1 MNENND
7 SQNPDEVS
15 RSSRSDDQNPRPSTN
30 QNSGPAAEGRR
41 SPSAGGYRGSGAEV
55 PRTFPSQSNGPARVS
70 PPVAPP
76 ERRPDVS
83 STHAQNPVD
92 GSPHRGGSPS
102 QQSSPYQPGG
112 QQGGYA

>member
-15 RSSRSDDQNPRPSTN
+15 RRSRSDDQTPHPTAN
-30 QNSGPAAEGRR
+30 QEGASPAEGRR
-41 SPSAGGYRGSGAEV
+41 GPSAGGYRGSGAEV

-76 ERRPDVS
+76 ERRPDVAP
-83 STHAQNPVD
+83 THAQNPVD
-92 GSPHRGGSPS
+92 GSPHRGGSPT
-102 QQSSPYQPGG
+102 PG
-112 QQGGYA
+112 AP